1 MAKTKKTAVI
11 TGGAQGIGLCHVK
24 GFLKAGYNVACAD
37 PDREA
42 GLEMARALKA
52 GKKLLYMPCDAASE
66 KEVISFIAAVVKK
79 YKTIDV
85 LINNA
90 GIGVNKPVT
99 ELTLKEWNRVIGVNL
114 TGSFLFAKHAA
125 KHLEKTGGVI
135 INTASTRAIMSEKN
149 TEAYSATKGGILAL
163 THALAVSLGPKI
175 RVNSI
180 SPGWI
185 EVSDWKKKKDFK
197 IPVHTAAD
205 KSQHP
210 AGRVG
215 TPYDIT
221 KLALFL
227 AHEDAGFITGQNF
240 VVDGGMT
247 RKMIY
252 V

>member
-1 MAKTKKTAVI
+1 MAKIKKTAVI

-24 GFLKAGYNVACAD
+24 EFLKAGFNVACAD
-37 PDREA
+37 PDEEA
-42 GLEMARALKA
+42 GFEMVKSLRA
-52 GKKLLYMPCDAASE
+52 GKKLFYSACDVSSE
-66 KEVISFIAAVVKK
+66 KEVIELMGSVIKK
-79 YKTIDV
+79 FGGIDV

-90 GIGVNKPVT
+90 GIGINKPVT

-114 TGSFLFAKHAA
+114 TSAFLCAKHSA
-125 KHLEKTGGVI
+125 KHLEKSGGVI

-197 IPVHTAAD
+197 VPVHSEAD

-227 AHEDAGFITGQNF
+227 ASEDSGFITGQNF

-247 RKMIY
+247 KKMIY

>member
-1 MAKTKKTAVI
+1 MANAKKTAVI
-11 TGGAQGIGLCHVK
+11 TGGAQGIGLCLVK
-24 GFLKAGYNVACAD
+24 EFLKAGYNVACAD
-37 PDREA
+37 PDKEA
-42 GLEMARALKA
+42 GRELMSGLKA
-52 GKKLLYMPCDAASE
+52 GKSLFYSACDVSSE
-66 KEVISFIAAVVKK
+66 RSVEQFIEAAVKK
-79 YKTIDV
+79 FKDIDV

-90 GIGVNKPVT
+90 GIGINKPIT
-99 ELTLKEWNRVIGVNL
+99 DLSLKEWNRVIGVNL
-114 TGSFLFAKHAA
+114 TGTFLCAKYTA
-125 KHLEKTGGVI
+125 KYLEKTNGVI

-149 TEAYSATKGGILAL
+149 TEAYSATKGGIVAL
-163 THALAVSLGPKI
+163 THALAVSLGPGI
-175 RVNSI
+175 RVNCI

-197 IPVHTAAD
+197 KPLHTEED

-215 TPYDIT
+215 TPYDIA

-227 AHEDAGFITGQNF
+227 ASEDAGFITGQNY

-247 RKMIY
+247 KKMIY

>member
-1 MAKTKKTAVI
+1 MKNIKKTAVI
-11 TGGAQGIGLCHVK
+11 TGGAQGIGLCLVK
-24 GFLKAGYNVACAD
+24 EYLKAGYNVACAD
-37 PDREA
+37 LDKEA
-42 GLEMARALKA
+42 GKELTAGLKS
-52 GKKLLYMPCDAASE
+52 GKRLLYSACDISSE
-66 KEVISFIAAVVKK
+66 KAVKLFITAVVKK
-79 YKTIDV
+79 FKTIDV

-90 GIGVNKPVT
+90 GIGINKSVT
-99 ELTLKEWNRVIGVNL
+99 ELSLAEWNQVIGVNL
-114 TGSFLFAKHAA
+114 TGSFLCAKYATPY
-125 KHLEKTGGVI
+125 LEKNKGVI
-135 INTASTRAIMSEKN
+135 INMASTRAIMSEKN

-197 IPVHTAAD
+197 KPFHTEED

-210 AGRVG
+210 VGRVG
-215 TPYDIT
+215 MPYDIS

-227 AHEDAGFITGQNF
+227 SSEDAGFITGQNF

-247 RKMIY
+247 KKMIY

>member
-1 MAKTKKTAVI
+1 MANNKKTAVI

-24 GFLKAGYNVACAD
+24 EFLKSGYNVACAD
-37 PDREA
+37 PDKEA
-42 GLEMARALKA
+42 GIEMMKALKA
-52 GKKLLYMPCDAASE
+52 GKKLFYSDCDVSSE
-66 KEVISFIAAVVKK
+66 KEAIKFIGSAIRKFNG
-79 YKTIDV
+79 IDV

-90 GIGVNKPVT
+90 GIGINKPVT

-114 TGSFLFAKHAA
+114 TSAFLCAKHSA
-125 KHLEKTGGVI
+125 KHLEKSGGVI

-197 IPVHTAAD
+197 IPVHSEAD

-215 TPYDIT
+215 TPYDIS

-227 AHEDAGFITGQNF
+227 ASEDAGFITGQNF

-247 RKMIY
+247 KKMIY